1 MSHSFPPGD
10 AAAVPTD
17 VPVAGPP
24 GQPPSEQGRFSRT
37 LTTPKIVFI
46 VVAAAAPLAAMVFT
60 VPLSFAL
67 GAGPGVPA
75 LYLCAGLTLLCFTC
89 GYAAISRE
97 VRQGGGFYGY
107 IARGLGRPVA
117 VGAGMV
123 AVVAYNAV
131 AVSLVGAFA
140 YFARDVAAAH
150 GLRLAWEVWA
160 ALGLAA
166 VGVLGY
172 RHVELSARALAV
184 FMVGEVAVLLALDV
198 AVLVERGASALP
210 AASFAPHQALAPG
223 AGVSVMF
230 AFASFIGFESAA
242 LYGEEAR
249 DPGRSVPRA
258 TLVAVLLVAS
268 FYAFTSWIT
277 VGAVGADR
285 VRATAAAHL
294 GDLYFGLG
302 DRYLGAVASTAMQ
315 LLLCTS
321 LFASWLALHNAANRY
336 LLVLG
341 RDRLLPGRMDALH
354 PRHRAPHRASVVQT
368 AVGTLVAAVFA
379 AAGLDPFLNMS
390 TSLLGLGTLGIIALQ
405 ALASVAVL
413 GFYRGRPRHWWRTA
427 LAPALGAAG
436 LVAATVLVLA
446 NFPVLTGTSAPLV
459 TSLPWLLAAAATAGT
474 GYALWLRTARPRQ
487 YARLAGLPGPTDRIP
502 AQAPPPDPS
511 TAPPDRTAP
520 TSPSR

>member
-1 MSHSFPPGD
+1 MSPLPPPD
-10 AAAVPTD
+10 AVSAAAD
-17 VPVAGPP
+17 LP
-24 GQPPSEQGRFSRT
+24 GRLAARQGRLTRT

-75 LYLCAGLTLLCFTC
+75 LLLLAGLTLLCFSC
-89 GYAAISRE
+89 GYAAISRDIG
-97 VRQGGGFYGY
+97 QGGGFYGY

-131 AVSLVGAFA
+131 AVSLLGAFG
-140 YFARDVAAAH
+140 YFAQGVAASH
-150 GLRLAWEVWA
+150 GLHLAWEVWA
-160 ALGLAA
+160 ALGLTA

-172 RHVELSARALAV
+172 RHVELSARALAAC
-184 FMVGEVAVLLALDV
+184 MVGEIAILLALDI
-198 AVLVERGASALP
+198 AVLVEHGPAALP
-210 AASFAPHQALAPG
+210 AVSFAPHQVLVPG

-268 FYAFTSWIT
+268 FYALTSWVA
-277 VGAVGADR
+277 VGAVGPDR
-285 VRATAAAHL
+285 VRTTAAAHL
-294 GDLYFGLG
+294 GDLFFVLG
-302 DRYLGAVASTAMQ
+302 DRYLGGAASTAMQ

-341 RDRLLPGRMDALH
+341 RDRLLPGRLDAVH
-354 PRHRAPHRASVVQT
+354 PRHHAPHRASAVQT
-368 AVGTLVAAVFA
+368 ALAAAVAAVFA
-379 AAGLDPFLNMS
+379 VAGLDPYLNMS
-390 TSLLGLGTLGIIALQ
+390 TTLLGLGTLGVIALQ
-405 ALASVAVL
+405 ALASIAVL
-413 GFYRGRPRHWWRTA
+413 GYYRRRPGHWWRTR

-436 LVAATVLVLA
+436 LLAATVLVVC
-446 NFPVLTGTSAPLV
+446 NFRVLTGTSNPLV
-459 TSLPWLLAAAATAGT
+459 TSLPWLLVVAGAGGS
-474 GYALWLRTARPRQ
+474 GYALWLRAARPSR
-487 YARLAGLPGPTDRIP
+487 YASLAGLAALRALPGGRGAAALP
-502 AQAPPPDPS
+502 AQ
-511 TAPPDRTAP
+511 RRRG
-520 TSPSR
+520 PSRRTTN